1 MVHNDKPLLILDLS
15 MPRNV
20 DPEIETLNDVKLIHL
35 DELSQI
41 TNTSIKERKK
51 YLPKAEEI
59 LNNIENEFLEWLE
72 HRKFAPTLK
81 AIKEKLLFS
90 SQGDADLI
98 KNEDAA
104 FMAQK
109 ITGQVAAYLK
119 ENPKKAATTVALLED
134 IFQLSSQE
142 I

>member
-1 MVHNDKPLLILDLS
+1 MI
-15 MPRNV
+15 
-20 DPEIETLNDVKLIHL
+20 
-35 DELSQI
+35 
-41 TNTSIKERKK
+41 
-51 YLPKAEEI
+51 
-59 LNNIENEFLEWLE
+59 
-72 HRKFAPTLK
+72 
-81 AIKEKLLFS
+81 S